1 MSRSPVAFGRYIIT
15 RRIARGGMAE
25 IYRAR
30 TRSAEDPTQAR
41 WVALKMMRPSIGHE
55 ALREQ
60 LFKREARICSAIHH
74 PNIVPLYEFGREQDR
89 YYISMEFIRGRDLS
103 HLIKSAE
110 LNPDSGPE
118 SDSEPVSFGA
128 GMYIAVQA
136 AKGLGH
142 AHRLVDDDGVGLQ
155 IVHRDVSPGN
165 VMVGYDG
172 SVKVLDFGVAR
183 INESQGLRT
192 QTGTLRGKF
201 AYMAPEQTLGL
212 PVDARSDIFS
222 FGIVLYQLLTGSTPF
237 RGRSS
242 DEVFREILHCRV
254 PPPSAQREEIPAC
267 VDELVLTCLQR
278 DRSLRYSRGES
289 LIAEIHGVLEKLGIH
304 RPEERLRE
312 YLGDPQ
318 HYRRVIKRDPIDALK
333 AARPSPLRQAIKP
346 TLAAMTMGLLLGSE
360 NLLMDGMASI
370 GLRLTQLWSKLAA
383 FLPW

>member
-1 MSRSPVAFGRYIIT
+1 MDTENPTKTVPQVHLGEKYAMEQPLATGGAARIFLARQLSLDRQVVVKVL
-15 RRIARGGMAE
+15 RRQL
-25 IYRAR
+25 
-30 TRSAEDPTQAR
+30 SAQEEFCR
-41 WVALKMMRPSIGHE
+41 RFE
-55 ALREQ
+55 E
-60 LFKREARICSAIHH
+60 EARLLARLEH
-74 PNIVPLYEFGREQDR
+74 PNIVQVIDAGQQEGFYYFVMEYVRGGTLRDLIERAESLPLDVA
-89 YYISMEFIRGRDLS
+89 ISMAYFMVRGMVYMHEHHVLHLDIKPANILLS
-103 HLIKSAE
+103 REGVVKVA
-110 LNPDSGPE
+110 D
-118 SDSEPVSFGA
+118 FGLA
-128 GMYIAVQA
+128 
-136 AKGLGH
+136 
-142 AHRLVDDDGVGLQ
+142 RLVDAQTTKD
-155 IVHRDVSPGN
+155 S
-165 VMVGYDG
+165 G
-172 SVKVLDFGVAR
+172 SHPA
-183 INESQGLRT
+183 
-192 QTGTLRGKF
+192 GTPL
-201 AYMAPEQTLGL
+201 YMSPEQVQGATL
-212 PVDARSDIFS
+212 DARSDIFS